1 MLIEQTR
8 EGEQLREDVANDVKK
23 YLDGNLYVQISQC
36 STQNHYASLELDE
49 SLRARRPSYF
59 GAHRKSQFKDNGRN
73 VTYEESSANFG
84 DAMNLQTGVFTAP
97 ADGAYYF
104 AFNAFAFQGSG
115 SPHCRLH
122 LLHNDKIVAHSYS
135 NNSNVM
141 VSMFKLLNLTAGDKV
156 SVRLDQGVLW
166 DCGNELFI
174 QFSGF
179 SVSA

>member
-1 MLIEQTR
+1 VLIEQTN
-8 EGEQLREDVANDVKK
+8 EGELLEAVTKIVKK
-23 YLDGNLYVQISQC
+23 DLNGNWCMQMSYCLTKNQF
-36 STQNHYASLELDE
+36 ASLELRE
-49 SLRARRPSYF
+49 SLEARRPTYF
-59 GAHRKSQFKDNGRN
+59 GVYRKSQFRDNGRN

-122 LLHNDKIVAHSYS
+122 LLCNDKIEAHSYS
-135 NNSNVM
+135 DNKNVM
-141 VSMFKLLNLTAGDKV
+141 MSMSKLLNLTAGDKV

-179 SVSA
+179 SVCA